1 MSEKDVKGFQSG
13 QELSKT
19 SELEIDRTLIV
30 LNIDILVKDL
40 RVVNIKYG
48 KNKGNESRYDAFSC
62 Q

>member
-48 KNKGNESRYDAFSC
+48 KNKGNESRCDEFSC